1 MSSTLNESVIN
12 PINDFY
18 AAFSDERHYLRQ
30 LQPLK
35 ESRFIAFARDRG
47 VYLGG
52 VIKGGPTEFFENGLL
67 DVEKIAEDGS
77 LYFHPF
83 QFYSAFR
90 LEKLKRESGNARK
103 ADWLSKDPSL
113 QEAAS
118 ALAVRNNKLVKMAM
132 ILEPAYWPYVTGHQ
146 SLPYWSANNDEA
158 FYQRKSDY
166 GSKVKNL
173 VKNLDVF
180 EWQEYHRQLRV
191 DAAKLDNNG
200 ELYLLLRLS
209 IWKKREKLTGYISGA
224 LWIRHI
230 AEIIRRV
237 FEDVHQCVWDEEDQ
251 AFGWWLE
258 GGRKVAFGAARPLDL
273 PGHSRT
279 RIVTGFGLA
288 TGSCVRWYV
297 EGETELAAVKR
308 IIPKPELKNIE
319 LINLKGNFRTGKS
332 NIAMKL
338 VDFLTEDIIQRRLS
352 IISFDQDVADNV
364 KTIKGFIQRGEFI
377 GLIFANAPD
386 FEFQNFSLKELIDI
400 AIIVDEDDGF
410 DSRHF
415 LESDWS
421 GVDSGKTFENRYKDL
436 SSRKESL
443 KGEKWGA
450 ALGTYALDNQQREDN
465 GEERSFIKSIR
476 EASRARL
483 SNYDLFKE
491 CYTCDPD
498 SFEIKALSE
507 KY

>member
-1 MSSTLNESVIN
+1 MSATLNGPVIN

-18 AAFSDERHYLRQ
+18 SAFSEERHYLRQ
-30 LQPLK
+30 LQPLR
-35 ESRFIAFARDRG
+35 ESQFIAFAKKRGFYLRG
-47 VYLGG
+47 VITGE
-52 VIKGGPTEFFENGLL
+52 PTEFAEQGLL
-67 DVEKIAEDGS
+67 DVEKIGEDGS

-90 LEKLKRESGNARK
+90 LEKLKRESGNSQK
-103 ADWLSKDPSL
+103 QEWLTEDEWL
-113 QEAAS
+113 RDAAS
-118 ALAVRNNKLVKMAM
+118 AMAKKNNEIIKLAM
-132 ILEPAYWPYVTGHQ
+132 ILEPVFWPFVTGKQ
-146 SLPYWSANNDEA
+146 SFPFFMSNDEA
-158 FYQRKSDY
+158 FYKIKADY
-166 GSKVKNL
+166 GAEVKKL
-173 VKNLDVF
+173 VKSLDVF
-180 EWQEYHRQLRV
+180 EWQEHHQELRV
-191 DAAKLDNNG
+191 SAAKLDNNG

-209 IWKKREKLTGYISGA
+209 IWRKRELLTGQLSGA

-258 GGRKVAFGAARPLDL
+258 GGRKVAFGAARPLDS
-273 PGHSRT
+273 PGHSRN
-279 RIVTGFGLA
+279 RLVTGFGLA

-297 EGETELAAVKR
+297 EGETEFGAVKR
-308 IIPKPELKNIE
+308 IIPKPELQNIE
-319 LINLKGNFRTGKS
+319 LINLKGNFTSGKS

-338 VDFLTEDIIQRRLS
+338 LDFLTEDINQRRLS
-352 IISFDQDVADNV
+352 IISFDKDVADNV
-364 KTIKGFIQRGEFI
+364 KTIKGFIQRGEFV
-377 GLIFANAPD
+377 GLIFANKPD
-386 FEFQNFSLKELIDI
+386 FEFQNFSLKELIEI
-400 AIIVDEDDGF
+400 AITVDEDDGF

-415 LESDWS
+415 RESDWS
-421 GVDSGKTFENRYKDL
+421 GVNSGKTFENRYKDL

-450 ALGTYALDNQQREDN
+450 ALGTYALSNQQREDN

-498 SFEIKALSE
+498 SFEIKALPD